1 MLKIAM
7 RVTLVRISTWRV
19 KITGIGSD
27 ANSTP
32 VKMLIATKH
41 QPEKYLIQ
49 IGEGTSIEETNGSEN
64 LVGVAFCI
72 S

>member
-1 MLKIAM
+1 
-7 RVTLVRISTWRV
+7 
-19 KITGIGSD
+19 
-27 ANSTP
+27 
-32 VKMLIATKH
+32 MLIATKH